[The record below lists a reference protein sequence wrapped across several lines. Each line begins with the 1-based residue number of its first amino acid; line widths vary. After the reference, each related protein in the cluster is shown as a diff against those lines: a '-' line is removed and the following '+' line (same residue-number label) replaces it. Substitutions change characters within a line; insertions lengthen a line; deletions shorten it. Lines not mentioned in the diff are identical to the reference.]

1 MYHRITFIGL
11 TTKYTTLMWIMLSM
25 VLRIDLIEIG
35 VGCVLNELDILEG
48 VFEVVGVLKRY
59 VIIFLVEKIS
69 IDLQQVS
76 LLCPP

>member
-1 MYHRITFIGL
+1 
-11 TTKYTTLMWIMLSM
+11 
-25 VLRIDLIEIG
+25 
-35 VGCVLNELDILEG
+35 VGWVLNELDMLEG

>member
-1 MYHRITFIGL
+1 
-11 TTKYTTLMWIMLSM
+11 MLSM
-25 VLRIDLIEIG
+25 VLKIDLIEIG
-35 VGCVLNELDILEG
+35 MGWVLNELDMLEG
-48 VFEVVGVLKRY
+48 IFEVVGVLKRY